1 MPNFYKT
8 STIREVRSNVDRY
21 PNFLRD
27 MYFPNV
33 ETTDEEDIILE
44 ISKGGNRIAPFVS
57 PVEDGRVM
65 KDKGRNTNIITAPNI
80 APKYVLTPKDL
91 FERAVGANFQG
102 GDTPAVRQA
111 KKIGKI
117 LKQQEKYIT
126 NKEEY
131 MIGQFL
137 TTGKI
142 TSLEGEHAYEL
153 DYQLENQDTLE
164 TAKKWNTTGVDIF
177 QSIRDYVDEAEA
189 NSGEKVDVVVLG
201 SRAAKALLSSSNADA
216 KLDIKNKTEAVI
228 TVIKKYPGISW
239 LGKLDSAIDI
249 YSYNQIL
256 VDEKG
261 VKKEIIPANIMI
273 GGPAGGTIVYAPVV
287 YFDKDN
293 GGVEVF
299 VENRHSRV
307 SVSETGKEKSI
318 STEARPV
325 LQPFDL
331 DAYFSVFVCD

>member
-1 MPNFYKT
+1 
-8 STIREVRSNVDRY
+8 
-21 PNFLRD
+21 
-27 MYFPNV
+27 
-33 ETTDEEDIILE
+33 
-44 ISKGGNRIAPFVS
+44 
-57 PVEDGRVM
+57 
-65 KDKGRNTNIITAPNI
+65 
-80 APKYVLTPKDL
+80 
-91 FERAVGANFQG
+91 
-102 GDTPAVRQA
+102 
-111 KKIGKI
+111 
-117 LKQQEKYIT
+117 
-126 NKEEY
+126 

>member
-8 STIREVRSNVDRY
+8 SVIREIRSNVDRN

-27 MYFPNV
+27 IFFPNV

-65 KDKGRNTNIITAPNI
+65 KSKGRSTNIITAPNV

-117 LKQQEKYIT
+117 LKDQEKFIT
-126 NKEEY
+126 NKEEL

-142 TSLEGEHAYEL
+142 TSLTGEHTYEL
-153 DYQLENQDTLE
+153 DYGLENQDTLE
-164 TAKKWNTTGVDIF
+164 AGKKWTDAGVDIL

-189 NSGEKVDVVVLG
+189 NSGEKVDVVILG
-201 SRAAKALLSSSNADA
+201 SKGAKALLSNTALA
-216 KLDIKNKTEAVI
+216 EKLDIKNKTEAVI
-228 TVIKKYPGISW
+228 QTIKKYPGITW
-239 LGKLDSAIDI
+239 LGKMDSAVDI
-249 YSYNQIL
+249 YSYNQQL
-256 VDEKG
+256 VDETG
-261 VKKEIIPANIMI
+261 AKKEIIPSNMMI
-273 GGPAGGTIVYAPVV
+273 GGPAGGTIVYAPIIYFEKEGGTDV
-287 YFDKDN
+287 Y
-293 GGVEVF
+293 VET
-299 VENRHSRV
+299 RHARV

-331 DAYFSVFVCD
+331 DAYFSVVVCD